1 MKITFAVPTYNESLV
16 IEKNLRTVLDF
27 FAQALPEHDWQIIVA
42 DNGSTDDTL
51 SLAEGLAEKNPRLI
65 VWHTDQKGRGQALRR
80 VWQKWPA
87 DVCAYMDAD
96 LATDLAHV
104 PELIRTLKTADVAIG
119 TRLLSASK
127 TSRSLLREISSR
139 VYNMIARQIVHLE
152 VSDTQCG
159 FKALRGETAARLLPL
174 TEDDGWF
181 FDTELLALAKHF
193 GCRVAEVPVRW
204 QEAPDRRRKSSVKIM
219 ATAVNYLK
227 QLIKLRRRFARLPK
241 NW

>member
-1 MKITFAVPTYNESLV
+1 MKINFVIPTYNESLV
-16 IEKNLRTVLDF
+16 IEKNLQTVLDF
-27 FAQALPEHDWQIIVA
+27 FAQEMSKYDWRIIVA
-42 DNGSTDDTL
+42 DNGSTDDTV
-51 SLAEGLAEKNPRLI
+51 SIAKKLAEENHRLI
-65 VWHTDQKGRGQALRR
+65 VWHTDQKGRGHALRR

-96 LATDLAHV
+96 LATDLAHA
-104 PELIRTLKTADVAIG
+104 PELVRALASAEVAAG
-119 TRLLSASK
+119 TRLNARSQ

-139 VYNMIARQIVHLE
+139 VYNMIARQIVRLD

-174 TEDDGWF
+174 TEDGGWF
-181 FDTELLALAKHF
+181 FDTELLALAAHF
-193 GCRVAEVPVRW
+193 GLRVAEVPVRW

-227 QLIKLRRRFARLPK
+227 QLIKLRRRLARLPK
-241 NW
+241 N